1 MIAVQLVGI
10 AVAAAAAA
18 AAGAGDG
25 AAEIQE
31 IAFGAGKVLALTR
44 LWLATRLLPAT

>member
-1 MIAVQLVGI
+1 MGIAGA
-10 AVAAAAAA
+10 AVAAAAVA
-18 AAGAGDG
+18 G

-44 LWLATRLLPAT
+44 LWLATPLLPAT